1 MSFILPVEAREEDV
15 LGAAWVDPFT
25 VSVAWGG
32 ADFDVV
38 MDNRLEVSP

>member
-15 LGAAWVDPFT
+15 LAAAWVDPFT
-25 VSVAWGG
+25 VSVAQGG

-38 MDNRLEVSP
+38 VDSRLEASP